1 MQQITL
7 DEIEAAA
14 SIVYAEMQ
22 ATPQYCWPLLCERL
36 GTEVWVKHE
45 NHTPI
50 GSFKIRGGLVY
61 FAHLAKSSEMPK
73 GIVSATRG
81 NHGQSVGFAAR
92 RYGIPAT
99 ILVPHGNSLEKNAA
113 MRAFGVH
120 LIEHGEDFQAA
131 REYAKDLAHEKSLKM
146 ISSFDPLLVTG
157 VATYSLELLR
167 AVKDLDV
174 VYVPIGLGSGI
185 CGMLAVRDALEL
197 NTEIVGV
204 VSAHANTYAKSFVSR
219 SPVESTVSTKIADGI
234 ACRVPEQSALDLI
247 WKGVER
253 IVQVSDT
260 EIAESMRIMY
270 ECTHNVCEGAG
281 AAAIAAALQESSKN
295 KGLKVAVIAS
305 GGNVDRDV
313 FAKILNGENFV
324 D

>member
-1 MQQITL
+1 MQAITL

-14 SIVYAEMQ
+14 RTVYAEIQ

-73 GIVSATRG
+73 GVVSATRG

-99 ILVPHGNSLEKNAA
+99 IVAPHGNSVEKNAA
-113 MRAFGVH
+113 MRAFGVQ

-131 REYAKDLAHEKSLKM
+131 REYAKDLAHEKSLQM
-146 ISSFDPLLVTG
+146 IPSFDPLLVTG

-204 VSAHANTYAKSFVSR
+204 VSAHANTYAESFVSI
-219 SPVESTVSTKIADGI
+219 SPIESPVSTKIADGI

-253 IVQVSDT
+253 IVEVTDN
-260 EIAESMRIMY
+260 EIADAMRMLY

-281 AAAIAAALQESSKN
+281 AAAIAAALQEASKI
-295 KGLKVAVIAS
+295 KGRKVAVIAS

-313 FAKILNGENFV
+313 FAAVLKGETFV
-324 D
+324 S